1 MMIARLLDTSLRHRR
16 WVLALWL
23 AVLVEEVGEVGQAIL
38 RGERKNYREELVQ
51 VAAVALAA
59 IQDYDW
65 MLANRDMLPPP
76 QIVASSWE
84 RAEADQEHRDG

>member
-1 MMIARLLDTSLRHRR
+1 MKRF
-16 WVLALWL
+16 LA
-23 AVLVEEVGEVGQAIL
+23 
-38 RGERKNYREELVQ
+38 